1 MLHVFPSKNIGFRCN
16 KYDTDTICACQTVQL
31 MDLEVVKQACDNNN
45 RDDADKIL
53 QRHFDIVQKMRRD
66 KEETLAVHRHKVM
79 QRLEHNNGPV
89 SETLAVHRHKVMQRL
104 EHNNG
109 PVRNTTDW

>member
-1 MLHVFPSKNIGFRCN
+1 MNLEVRKQACDVTVF
-16 KYDTDTICACQTVQL
+16 QTVQL

-53 QRHFDIVQKMRRD
+53 QRHFDIVEKMRRD
-66 KEETLAVHRHKVM
+66 KEETLAVHR
-79 QRLEHNNGPV
+79 P
-89 SETLAVHRHKVMQRL
+89 KVMQRL

>member
-53 QRHFDIVQKMRRD
+53 ERHFQIVEKMRKD
-66 KEETLAVHRHKVM
+66 KEETLSVHRNRLK
-79 QRLEHNNGPV
+79 QRLSEKNAPV
-89 SETLAVHRHKVMQRL
+89 KGLV
-104 EHNNG
+104 
-109 PVRNTTDW
+109 